1 MISVL
6 QVPSWSVRFVG
17 VTMTPIA
24 CLSTQTTFVLD
35 AMANS
40 EQTNNARCEKG
51 IPHSRSSGRATQG
64 GGHNT
69 ATVGGAVQDDIKGG
83 TLGGG

>member
-1 MISVL
+1 
-6 QVPSWSVRFVG
+6 
-17 VTMTPIA
+17 MTPIA

-40 EQTNNARCEKG
+40 KQTNNAHWEKG
-51 IPHSRSSGRATQG
+51 IQHSRSSGRATQG

-69 ATVGGAVQDDIKGG
+69 TIVGGVVQDGIKGG

>member
-1 MISVL
+1 M
-6 QVPSWSVRFVG
+6 
-17 VTMTPIA
+17 PI
-24 CLSTQTTFVLD
+24 D
-35 AMANS
+35 
-40 EQTNNARCEKG
+40 TNYLCPRRYGKLKADQQRTLGKG

-69 ATVGGAVQDDIKGG
+69 TTVGGAVQVNIKGG